1 MQEPKFIE
9 IAEALSLYQ
18 QGDIPVFDVRSEKEF
33 EKGHVLGAI
42 NIPLLNN
49 EHRHLVGCCYKEQG
63 QAKAVEMGYALVGPL
78 FPKIQERA
86 LQATTQRRV
95 ILHCWRGGL
104 RSKITAGLL
113 AEVGFEVLMVEG
125 GYKKWRNTWLS
136 ELEKV
141 RDIKI
146 VSGLTGSGKTG
157 LLHALKKQGQQV
169 IDLEGMAHH
178 RGSAF
183 GGLGLPEQPT
193 QEQFENILCHALWL
207 MKEGPLYVE
216 SESRM
221 IGRMRIPDVFF
232 DQMLI
237 APRIEVKRT
246 NAFRREEIFRIYGI
260 FPIEHL
266 IEKTSQ
272 LSKRMGSEQTQEAVA
287 ALEAGDRVKWLDILL
302 HYYDKN
308 YLHHHQKIAQQK
320 VNIALRESDVDED
333 VVNQILALKWN

>member
-1 MQEPKFIE
+1 MQDPRFIE
-9 IAEALSLYQ
+9 IAEALSLYKV
-18 QGDIPVFDVRSEKEF
+18 GEVPVLDVRSEKEF
-33 EKGHVLGAI
+33 EKGHIPGAI

-63 QAKAVEMGYALVGPL
+63 QSKAIELGYALVGPL
-78 FPKIQERA
+78 FPEIQEKA
-86 LQATTQRRV
+86 LQATSERRV

-125 GYKKWRNTWLS
+125 GYKKWRNTWLL
-136 ELEKV
+136 ELEKI

-157 LLHALKKQGQQV
+157 LLHALRDKGQQV

-221 IGRMRIPDVFF
+221 IGKMRIPDPFF
-232 DQMLI
+232 NQMLL
-237 APRIEVKRT
+237 APRIEVNRT
-246 NAFRREEIFRIYGI
+246 NPFRREEILRIYGV
-260 FPIEHL
+260 FPIEEL
-266 IEKTSQ
+266 VEKTSQ

-308 YLHHHQKIAQQK
+308 YVHHHEKIAQQK
-320 VNIALRESDVDED
+320 VNIALQCNDHDTE
-333 VVNQILALKWN
+333 VVQEILALTWK

>member
-1 MQEPKFIE
+1 MQDPRFIE

-18 QGDIPVFDVRSEKEF
+18 QGEIPVLDVRSEKEF
-33 EKGHVLGAI
+33 EKGHIPGAI

-63 QAKAVEMGYALVGPL
+63 QSKAIELGYALVGPL
-78 FPKIQERA
+78 FPEIQEKA
-86 LQATTQRRV
+86 LQATSERRV

-104 RSKITAGLL
+104 RSKITAGLI

-125 GYKKWRNTWLS
+125 GYKKWRNTWLL
-136 ELEKV
+136 ELEKI

-157 LLHALKKQGQQV
+157 LLHALRDKGQQV

-221 IGRMRIPDVFF
+221 IGKMRIPDPFF
-232 DQMLI
+232 NQMLL
-237 APRIEVKRT
+237 APRIEVNRT
-246 NAFRREEIFRIYGI
+246 NAFRREEILRIYGV
-260 FPIEHL
+260 FPIQEL
-266 IEKTSQ
+266 VEKTSQ

-308 YLHHHQKIAQQK
+308 YVHHHEKIAQQK
-320 VNIALRESDVDED
+320 VNIALQCNDHDAE
-333 VVNQILALKWN
+333 VVQEILALKWK

>member
-18 QGDIPVFDVRSEKEF
+18 QGEIPVFDVRSEKEF

-78 FPKIQERA
+78 FPNIQERA
-86 LQATTQRRV
+86 LHATTQRRV

-113 AEVGFEVLMVEG
+113 AEVGFEVLMVAG

-193 QEQFENILCHALWL
+193 QEQFENVLCHALWL
-207 MKEGPLYVE
+207 MQEWPLYVE

-221 IGRMRIPDVFF
+221 IGKMRIPDPFF
-232 DQMLI
+232 NQMLI
-237 APRIEVKRT
+237 APRIEVHRT
-246 NAFRREEIFRIYGI
+246 NNFRREEILRIYGV
-260 FPIEHL
+260 FPIDEL
-266 IEKTSQ
+266 VEKTRQ

-320 VNIALRESDVDED
+320 VNIALRESDDDED

>member
-1 MQEPKFIE
+1 MQEPRFIE
-9 IAEALSLYQ
+9 IAEALSLYKV
-18 QGDIPVFDVRSEKEF
+18 GEVPVLDVRSEKEF
-33 EKGHVLGAI
+33 EKGHIPGAI

-63 QAKAVEMGYALVGPL
+63 QSKAVELGYSLVGPL
-78 FPKIQERA
+78 FPEIQEKA
-86 LQATTQRRV
+86 LQARSERQV

-125 GYKKWRNTWLS
+125 GYKKWRNTWLL
-136 ELEKV
+136 ELEKI

-157 LLHALKKQGQQV
+157 LLHALRDKGQQV

-221 IGRMRIPDVFF
+221 IGKMRIPDPFF
-232 DQMLI
+232 NQMLL
-237 APRIEVKRT
+237 APRIEVNRT
-246 NAFRREEIFRIYGI
+246 NAFRREEILRIYGV
-260 FPIEHL
+260 FPIEEL
-266 IEKTSQ
+266 VEKTSQ

-308 YLHHHQKIAQQK
+308 YVHHHEKIAQQK
-320 VNIALRESDVDED
+320 VNIALQCNDHDAE
-333 VVNQILALKWN
+333 VVQEILALTWK

>member
-1 MQEPKFIE
+1 QEPRFIE
-9 IAEALSLYQ
+9 IAEALSLYKI
-18 QGDIPVFDVRSEKEF
+18 GEVPVLDVRSEKEF
-33 EKGHVLGAI
+33 EKGHIPGAI

-63 QAKAVEMGYALVGPL
+63 QSKAVELGYALVGPL
-78 FPKIQERA
+78 FPEIQEKA
-86 LQATTQRRV
+86 LQATSERRV

-125 GYKKWRNTWLS
+125 GYKKWRNTWLL
-136 ELEKV
+136 ELEKI

-157 LLHALKKQGQQV
+157 LLYALRDKGQQV

-221 IGRMRIPDVFF
+221 IGKMRIPDPFF
-232 DQMLI
+232 NQMLL
-237 APRIEVKRT
+237 APRIEVNRT
-246 NAFRREEIFRIYGI
+246 NAFRREEILRIYGV
-260 FPIEHL
+260 FPIEEL
-266 IEKTSQ
+266 VEKTSQ

-308 YLHHHQKIAQQK
+308 YVHHHEKIAQQK
-320 VNIALRESDVDED
+320 VNIALQCNDHDEE
-333 VVNQILALKWN
+333 VVQEILALTWK

>member
-1 MQEPKFIE
+1 
-9 IAEALSLYQ
+9 
-18 QGDIPVFDVRSEKEF
+18 
-33 EKGHVLGAI
+33 
-42 NIPLLNN
+42 
-49 EHRHLVGCCYKEQG
+49 
-63 QAKAVEMGYALVGPL
+63 
-78 FPKIQERA
+78 
-86 LQATTQRRV
+86 
-95 ILHCWRGGL
+95 
-104 RSKITAGLL
+104 
-113 AEVGFEVLMVEG
+113 VGFEVLMVEG
-125 GYKKWRNTWLS
+125 GYKKWRNTWLL
-136 ELEKV
+136 ELEKI

-157 LLHALKKQGQQV
+157 LLYALRDKGQQV

-221 IGRMRIPDVFF
+221 IGKMRIPDPFF
-232 DQMLI
+232 NQMLL
-237 APRIEVKRT
+237 APRIEVNRT
-246 NAFRREEIFRIYGI
+246 NAFRREEILRIYGV
-260 FPIEHL
+260 FPIEEL
-266 IEKTSQ
+266 VEKTSQ

-308 YLHHHQKIAQQK
+308 YVHHHEKIAQQK
-320 VNIALRESDVDED
+320 VNIALQCNDHDEE
-333 VVNQILALKWN
+333 VVQEILALTWK